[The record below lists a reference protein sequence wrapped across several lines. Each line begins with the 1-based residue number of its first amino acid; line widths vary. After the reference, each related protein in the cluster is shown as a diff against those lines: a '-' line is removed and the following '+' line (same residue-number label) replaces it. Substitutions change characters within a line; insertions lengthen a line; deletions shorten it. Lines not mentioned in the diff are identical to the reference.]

1 MPTAIMPVP
10 DRYAVIGH
18 PIAHS
23 RSPQI
28 HALFARQTRQTMIYD
43 AIDVAPQELQAQL
56 GDFFASGGRG
66 LNVTVPHK
74 ETVIACC
81 GSASER
87 VRIAGAANTIMV
99 GPAGE
104 LIADNTDGVGLVRDL
119 TRNLGIAVG
128 ARRVLL
134 LGAGGAARGVLA
146 PLLALAPRE
155 LVIANRNVERAVELA
170 SAFAALGAVRGSGF
184 AQLDGTHFDLIVNA
198 TAASLQGQLPPLPA
212 SVVGAGTACYD
223 LFYAGNA
230 TRFTQWALESGA
242 AQAHMGLGMLVEQAA
257 ESFYLWRGLRPDTA
271 PVLAALAAQQS
282 H

>member
-1 MPTAIMPVP
+1 MPTSIMPAP

-28 HALFARQTRQTMIYD
+28 HALFARQTRQNMIYD
-43 AIDVAPQELQAQL
+43 AIDVAPEELAPRL
-56 GDFFASGGRG
+56 RDFFASGGRG

-74 ETVIACC
+74 EAVIACC
-81 GSASER
+81 SSSSAR
-87 VRIAGAANTIMV
+87 VQIAGAANTIVV

-104 LIADNTDGVGLVRDL
+104 LGADNTDGVGLVRDL
-119 TRNLGIAVG
+119 THNLGIAVR

-146 PLLALAPRE
+146 PLLALQPRE
-155 LVIANRNVERAVELA
+155 LVIANRTVERALALA

-184 AQLDGTHFDLIVNA
+184 AQLDGSRFDLIVNA
-198 TAASLQGQLPPLPA
+198 TAASLQAQVPPLPP
-212 SVVGAGTACYD
+212 SVLGAGTACYD

-230 TRFTQWALESGA
+230 TRFTQWALDHGA

-271 PVLAALAAQQS
+271 PVLAALATQ
-282 H
+282 HPH